1 MEGTGVPGVVELL
14 LLLCDPAVDL
24 LPDLP
29 QLQLSPK
36 YLITTHV

>member
-1 MEGTGVPGVVELL
+1 MGGTDVPGVIELL
-14 LLLCDPAVDL
+14 LLLGDPAVDL
-24 LPDLP
+24 LPHLP